1 MKTSQTD
8 TLKNFQDSD
17 APQCLYDGQN
27 NIYKLNEAAY
37 RQIAHIADMLAAISC
52 WRQAGRTVIQHAAFC
67 RRNAGTKPVLELRII
82 RIV

>member
-37 RQIAHIADMLAAISC
+37 RQIAHIADMLAAMSC
-52 WRQAGRTVIQHAAFC
+52 YSRGGDKREEQLFNTLHFVAET
-67 RRNAGTKPVLELRII
+67 LEQSLSWNCE
-82 RIV
+82 